1 LAFSLRDLIVS
12 FLKIK
17 AMKKII
23 LSIQF
28 FYAWLAVLPAQDTF
42 KQASNINIPETEKLV
57 RAGPDDIFV
66 QIKGSGSSVVF
77 VSGLGEDHKNWEQV
91 QNAVSIFAE
100 TISYDR
106 AGLGKS
112 SYKLKR
118 KNLETLAWE
127 LKKTLQSAKISKP
140 YLLVS
145 HSLGCQISKQF
156 AVMFPADVRG
166 IIFID
171 PGFNEELLEL
181 TLGDSLWQQREA
193 EIQKRRPKL
202 NMATDAEIKE
212 LNKNCSIAD
221 DITKLPDVPVLLLTA
236 TKIDPDFPGS
246 KQELLVKKQTHE
258 RWLQSIPASK
268 QILVPQS
275 RHYIH
280 NDAPELVINEIK
292 KMLDTKLK

>member
-1 LAFSLRDLIVS
+1 
-12 FLKIK
+12 
-17 AMKKII
+17 MKKII
-23 LSIQF
+23 LSLHF
-28 FYAWLAVLPAQDTF
+28 FCVGLAVLPAQDAF
-42 KQASNINIPETEKLV
+42 NQAGSIKLPETEKLV
-57 RAGPDDIFV
+57 KAGPDDIFV
-66 QIKGSGSSVVF
+66 HLKGSGNSVVF

-91 QNAVSIFAE
+91 QDAVSSFAE

-118 KNLETLAWE
+118 KDLPTLAWE

-140 YLLVS
+140 YLLVG

-181 TLGDSLWQQREA
+181 TLGDSAWQQREA
-193 EIQKRRPKL
+193 EIQKKRPKL
-202 NMATDAEIKE
+202 GMAREAELKE

-221 DITKLPDVPVLLLTA
+221 DITKLPDVPVLLFTA
-236 TKIDPDFPGS
+236 TKINPDFPGS
-246 KQELLVKKQTHE
+246 NEELKVKKQTHE
-258 RWLQSIPASK
+258 RWLQSIPNSK
-268 QILVPQS
+268 QIIVPES
-275 RHYIH
+275 RHYIQ
-280 NDAPELVINEIK
+280 NDAPELVIDQIK
-292 KMLDTKLK
+292 KMLDTRLQ

>member
-1 LAFSLRDLIVS
+1 
-12 FLKIK
+12 
-17 AMKKII
+17 MKKII

-28 FYAWLAVLPAQDTF
+28 FCAGLATLPAQDTF
-42 KQASNINIPETEKLV
+42 KQVNNVSIPETEKLV
-57 RAGPDDIFV
+57 KAGPDDIFV
-66 QIKGSGSSVVF
+66 YIKGSGSSVVF
-77 VSGLGEDHKNWEQV
+77 VSGLGEDHKNWDQV
-91 QNAVSIFAE
+91 QNAVSGFAE

-118 KNLETLAWE
+118 KDLSTLAWE

-140 YLLVS
+140 YLLVG
-145 HSLGCQISKQF
+145 HSLGGQISKQF

-193 EIQKRRPKL
+193 EIQKIRPKL
-202 NMATDAEIKE
+202 GMAREAELKE

-221 DITKLPDVPVLLLTA
+221 DITRLPDVPVLLFTA
-236 TKIDPDFPGS
+236 TKLNTSFPGS
-246 KQELLVKKQTHE
+246 TEELKVKKQTHE
-258 RWLQSIPASK
+258 RWLQSIPGGR
-268 QILVPQS
+268 QIIVSQS
-275 RHYIH
+275 RHYIQ
-280 NDAPELVINEIK
+280 NDAPELVVEEIK
-292 KMLDTKLK
+292 KMLNTAVN